1 MSDDELT
8 GIDRTDELL
17 ELYAEDQRA
26 QAINN
31 GSLLADMFNGTWL
44 DAQTF
49 PPLQYAVPRIIPEG
63 FGLLVSPP
71 KAGKSWLVCAIGL
84 ACAAGG
90 IALGAI
96 SVPKRPVLYMAL
108 EDGERRLQTRC
119 QTIMGAGQKIPGGIH
134 FITHADTSAIA
145 FGMLVEFL
153 TARHH
158 DKPLVILDTLG
169 RAKPM
174 RPPSMDPY
182 QFDYKMG
189 AQLKAAVDASPG
201 ATLLAVYHTRK
212 AESADFIDA
221 VSGTHAIAASADF
234 VLVLARKRHST
245 EAFLSVTGRDV
256 VESEYALTVQ
266 GGLWQLAGEDLAS
279 SAGEAEARRERG
291 RLGDRALEVLAL
303 VNRRN
308 VTRATDLVTLGIG
321 QQQARVYL
329 KRLADAGRIT
339 KTGRGIYAP
348 KSGPVM
354 SVMSVTSAAP
364 SDGKT

>member
-49 PPLQYAVPRIIPEG
+49 PPLQYAVPGIIPEG

-182 QFDYKMG
+182 QFDYKVG

-329 KRLADAGRIT
+329 KRLADAG
-339 KTGRGIYAP
+339 
-348 KSGPVM
+348 
-354 SVMSVTSAAP
+354 
-364 SDGKT
+364 